1 MAQLNRFLH
10 SKFKQEW
17 KNWYIGIQSMPIQMS
32 DKISRHAVSILVLLI
47 TLFSS
52 FLGARI
58 IEPDTVKVAG
68 IILKWAPKD
77 KSANFKHAELLI
89 REAASKGA
97 EIVCTT
103 ECFLDGYCIRDE
115 SLSDQEF
122 KELSEPLQDGIF
134 IDKMKQL
141 AMELEIY
148 LIAGLSERAGEKIY
162 NSAVLIDPSG
172 TIAGVYRKK
181 YLWGSEKERYKAGKS
196 FPVFETNFGNVG
208 MMICADRRRPEAV
221 AELKENGADIIFCP
235 AGGGYGKENDQV
247 MSQRSAEVNLP
258 IIFVHPNEFLVTGP
272 TGDIWDRYMFGHKFD
287 VAGNESPSGLIRLY
301 DLNLKEINI
310 PDAH

>member
-1 MAQLNRFLH
+1 
-10 SKFKQEW
+10 
-17 KNWYIGIQSMPIQMS
+17 MS
-32 DKISRHAVSILVLLI
+32 DTNSRYAILVLVLLI

-52 FLGARI
+52 FLGART
-58 IEPDTVKVAG
+58 IEPGTVRVAG

-77 KSANFKHAELLI
+77 KSTNFEHADLLI

-103 ECFLDGYCIRDE
+103 ECFLDGYCIREE

-122 KELSEPLQDGIF
+122 KKLSEPLQDGIF
-134 IDKMKQL
+134 IDEMKQL
-141 AMELEIY
+141 AMELGIY
-148 LIAGLSERAGEKIY
+148 LIAGISELSGEKIF

-196 FPVFETNFGNVG
+196 FPVFETKYGNVG

-235 AGGGYGKENDQV
+235 SGGGYGKENVRV
-247 MSQRSAEVNLP
+247 MSQRSSEVNLP

-272 TGDIWDRYMFGHKFD
+272 TGDILDRYMFGHNFD
-287 VAGNESPSGLIRLY
+287 VAGNESPSGIIRLY
-301 DLNLKEINI
+301 DLKLTGINF

>member
-1 MAQLNRFLH
+1 
-10 SKFKQEW
+10 
-17 KNWYIGIQSMPIQMS
+17 MS
-32 DKISRHAVSILVLLI
+32 DTNSRYAILVLVLLI

-52 FLGARI
+52 FLGART
-58 IEPDTVKVAG
+58 IEPGTVRVAG

-77 KSANFKHAELLI
+77 KSTNFEHADLLI

-103 ECFLDGYCIRDE
+103 ECFLDGYCIREE

-122 KELSEPLQDGIF
+122 KKLSEPLQDGIF
-134 IDKMKQL
+134 ID
-141 AMELEIY
+141 
-148 LIAGLSERAGEKIY
+148 

-196 FPVFETNFGNVG
+196 FPVFETKYGNVG

-235 AGGGYGKENDQV
+235 SGGGYGKENVRV
-247 MSQRSAEVNLP
+247 MSQRSSEVNLP

-272 TGDIWDRYMFGHKFD
+272 TGDILDRYMFGHNFD
-287 VAGNESPSGLIRLY
+287 VAGNESPSGIIRLY
-301 DLNLKEINI
+301 DLKLTGINF